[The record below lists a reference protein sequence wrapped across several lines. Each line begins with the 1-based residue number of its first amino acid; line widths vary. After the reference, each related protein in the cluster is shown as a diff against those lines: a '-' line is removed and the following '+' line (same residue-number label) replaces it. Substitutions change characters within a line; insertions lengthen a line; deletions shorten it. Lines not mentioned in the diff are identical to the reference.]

1 MHFLS
6 HYYYELPAKSPL
18 FVAALG
24 IPDLTPGFS
33 KLYNSAIKNSVI
45 PNNEDL
51 KQIHAGILSH
61 YEADKAFHN
70 LPKFIDLMA
79 KTTQAFLT
87 EGLNRER
94 LRLSVI
100 SHVAVELMIDRQIL
114 IENEQIGH
122 DYYTLINAA
131 NEDLISA
138 YFDAFSQ
145 EEGKRKFLIRF
156 RGFKERRFLFLF
168 NDIEKIVMGLSRIY
182 EGATKTSFT
191 DDEKSRFFGALNNID
206 STIRYSWKEILNE
219 KVYE

>member
-33 KLYNSAIKNSVI
+33 KAYNSIIKNSVI
-45 PNNEDL
+45 PSSEDL
-51 KQIHAGILSH
+51 KQIHRGILSH
-61 YEADKAFHN
+61 YAADKAFHN
-70 LPKFIDLMA
+70 SPVFIDLMS
-79 KTTQAFLT
+79 KTTDAFLT
-87 EGLNRER
+87 EGLSRER

-100 SHVAVELMIDRQIL
+100 SHVAVELMIDRQIMM
-114 IENEQIGH
+114 ENEQIGY

-131 NEDLISA
+131 NEGLILS

-145 EEGKRKFLIRF
+145 EELKRKFLIKF
-156 RGFKERRFLFLF
+156 KGFKEGRFLFLF
-168 NDIEKIVMGLSRIY
+168 SDIEKIVMGLGRIY
-182 EGATKTSFT
+182 QGVTKTVLT
-191 DDEKSRFFGALNNID
+191 DDEKHRFFNALNNID